1 MTFRSWLET
10 LGAVGPGHEWAIPR
24 MFPFLLQGIERS
36 VAVPPKA
43 LEYFR
48 LHIDLDVEH
57 GRALEAALLRWATT
71 DADQDEL
78 RRGARR
84 SLDARAAF
92 WSALAEQLFPE
103 ARDLGVE
110 GSQPDMRAS

>member
-1 MTFRSWLET
+1 
-10 LGAVGPGHEWAIPR
+10 V
-24 MFPFLLQGIERS
+24 QGIERRVS
-36 VAVPPKA
+36 VPSET

-57 GRALEAALLRWATT
+57 GRALDVALLRWATT
-71 DADQDEL
+71 DAQQDEL

-84 SLDARAAF
+84 SLDAVAAF
-92 WSALAEQLFPE
+92 WTGRAEQVFPE

-110 GSQPDMRAS
+110 GSRPDVRASSVTLPKPPRISIGGEFVMRP